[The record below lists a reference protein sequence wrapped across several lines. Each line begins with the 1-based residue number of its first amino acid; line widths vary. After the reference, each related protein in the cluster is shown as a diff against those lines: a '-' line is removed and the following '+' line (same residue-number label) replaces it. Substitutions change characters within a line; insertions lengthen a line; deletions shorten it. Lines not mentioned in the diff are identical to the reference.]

1 MTRQTAQWE
10 NVRQVRCREIRVDGS
25 NWRHRSCMIELAIH
39 HVSKSRDIAAVHTLP
54 LGNQASKLVV
64 NLVAGTDQLHRFPCT
79 SWNDING
86 HVECRFTLVYNG
98 CIFVSGDFI
107 HCKGLTPVKTKR
119 KRNNKIPLSTR
130 TVCRNC
136 REVTEEQTLSRSD
149 WGTNTVACSGS
160 AGPHKWLYP
169 LIYGYLLSQY
179 AYALFC
185 LPQSVACFS

>member
-64 NLVAGTDQLHRFPCT
+64 SLVASTDQLHRFPCT
-79 SWNDING
+79 SWNFKG
-86 HVECRFTLVYNG
+86 HVECRFTLVFNG

-107 HCKGLTPVKTKR
+107 HRRGFTPVKTKR
-119 KRNNKIPLSTR
+119 KRKRIKSPVDSRSLP
-130 TVCRNC
+130 
-136 REVTEEQTLSRSD
+136 QLSRTD
-149 WGTNTVACSGS
+149 WGKNTVACSGN
-160 AGPHKWLYP
+160 AAPQKWLYP
-169 LIYGYLLSQY
+169 LI
-179 AYALFC
+179 
-185 LPQSVACFS
+185 